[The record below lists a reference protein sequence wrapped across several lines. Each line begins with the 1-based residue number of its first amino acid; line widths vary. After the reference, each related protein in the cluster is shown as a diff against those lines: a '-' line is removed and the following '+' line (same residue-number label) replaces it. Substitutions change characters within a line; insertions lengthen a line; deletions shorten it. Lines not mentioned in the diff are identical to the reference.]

1 MIGALGIRA
10 LSGLTIQHG
19 HHPVGLVFLSSRSDT
34 LAPTH
39 HHDDRVMMVSPP
51 LWGDF
56 DDSDRCSLANPTGVV
71 EKRTSR
77 YIMDLL
83 DLETI
88 DLEAIQDKM
97 RRRGCLSYYDMS
109 GQPQRLGYA
118 LVRGDAWG
126 EMVGLGREVE
136 RDHGTVKEMDWDQGF
151 RRMLQQ
157 VPNPDDDCFKILRNT
172 HRGSRTT
179 AVLSNLNLPVPIENL
194 GAILEAVVQTF
205 YVQTAISVLR
215 MEWSPGVGAGR
226 EDDNHGLRRSY
237 FERMIS
243 LGDGGTTD
251 TP

>member
-1 MIGALGIRA
+1 MIGALGTCA

-19 HHPVGLVFLSSRSDT
+19 HHPVGLVFLSSRSDV

-39 HHDDRVMMVSPP
+39 YHDDRVTMVSPP

-56 DDSDRCSLANPTGVV
+56 DDSGRCSLANPTGVI

-77 YIMDLL
+77 HIMDIL
-83 DLETI
+83 
-88 DLEAIQDKM
+88 DLEAIDLYEVQDKM
-97 RRRGCLSYYDMS
+97 RRRGCILYYDMS

-118 LVRGDAWG
+118 LVRRDAWG

-136 RDHGTVKEMDWDQGF
+136 REAKEMDWDQGF
-151 RRMLQQ
+151 RQMLQQ
-157 VPNPDDDCFKILRNT
+157 VPDPNDDCFKILRNT

-179 AVLSNLNLPVPIENL
+179 EVLSNLNLPVPSENL
-194 GAILEAVVQTF
+194 GAILDSVVQTF
-205 YVQTAISVLR
+205 YVQTAMSVLR

-226 EDDNHGLRRSY
+226 EDSNHGLRKSY
-237 FERMIS
+237 FERMVS

-251 TP
+251 VP